1 MRVEH
6 EDSSDFQQKDKS
18 FYSVMLLIDD
28 KQYVCNAS
36 NSDTPQYVQNSNY
49 IYMDYEILKNQFKNN
64 RKEIYS
70 SQKTSCN
77 LTKS

>member
-1 MRVEH
+1 MIVEH
-6 EDSSDFQQKDKS
+6 KDSSDFQQKDKS

-36 NSDTPQYVQNSNY
+36 NSYTPQYVQNSNY

-70 SQKTSCN
+70 SQKT
-77 LTKS
+77 